1 MAGGLLSAFQTLR
14 SNRRENE
21 ETRRVREKEDEQL
34 EESRFPRAIKQLK
47 YGNTDGFLDIMNQ
60 GKTKNKWVTVKPA
73 QDDAGQPTGGFV
85 AIDDAGHVSLMEP
98 ENIAYALSEKV
109 DDPLEEGK
117 KQWDMMRAE
126 YQARGAGAD
135 ANVAMGTE
143 QSRIAKSKADAGKS
157 EIDANQAL
165 WKAEEDL
172 VTSPDRIAKS
182 RAEARGEQAKTTGLN
197 AANEQ
202 AERMNPVELETA
214 KTKNWAD
221 KVKAGIDARASSG
234 GGMKPGEK
242 ARLSLAERKD
252 VSAVL
257 DKVNEALYAYG
268 DKPQYQAALNSMSL
282 LPFDVAQRV
291 VAQAAADL
299 ANTPATKDEK
309 AVARRQSLETF
320 LKIAQ
325 TQMKARQATEQEE
338 GGLTTGMPAQP
349 PAQATPAQPAQ
360 PPASP
365 LSEAQ
370 IQDQVRNGPPPVS
383 PVRPGQAPTPGP
395 MMAPQTKATPPTLRP
410 PGPQAPSPQAGPKV
424 SAMAS
429 GGDTNELTQAIM
441 TMLRNNLITRE
452 QAKQLA
458 GQSGL

>member
-1 MAGGLLSAFQTLR
+1 MAIFNFNYDAPARKREAIAEEDRQRKLDETRFQRAAQQFRAGNEAGGLQILNEKGQDWAKAIPAEDGSIALLKTTGDMVKLTPEQFFYASTGQIKDPLDVAEKQAKVNEAEANARVTQGTVDSRINQSAQTATGLE
-14 SNRRENE
+14 SQNTWNQN
-21 ETRRVREKEDEQL
+21 VRD
-34 EESRFPRAIKQLK
+34 
-47 YGNTDGFLDIMNQ
+47 Y
-60 GKTKNKWVTVKPA
+60 TVKQRP
-73 QDDAGQPTGGFV
+73 V
-85 AIDDAGHVSLMEP
+85 VE
-98 ENIAYALSEKV
+98 
-109 DDPLEEGK
+109 
-117 KQWDMMRAE
+117 
-126 YQARGAGAD
+126 
-135 ANVAMGTE
+135 AND
-143 QSRIAKSKADAGKS
+143 KA
-157 EIDANQAL
+157 
-165 WKAEEDL
+165 
-172 VTSPDRIAKS
+172 
-182 RAEARGEQAKTTGLN
+182 AEARLAADEARRVAAEGRTVNKTDYDVSRRTHDEWAENAKLGIYAQESATK
-197 AANEQ
+197 AA
-202 AERMNPVELETA
+202 
-214 KTKNWAD
+214 
-221 KVKAGIDARASSG
+221 KAGDTS
-234 GGMKPGEK
+234 
-242 ARLSLAERKD
+242 RLSLAERKD

-282 LPFDVAQRV
+282 LPFNMAQKV

-309 AVARRQSLETF
+309 DVAKRTAMETF

-365 LSEAQ
+365 LSKAQ
-370 IQDQVRNGPPPVS
+370 IQDLVRYGPPPVS